1 MTAAQHEALDVVS
14 AKLMTVTRSFLL
26 VKVVAS
32 IFYFGFALAL
42 VIVQL
47 MVEKRDQNINSSL
60 FGTFTCGDDPRYSWN
75 TVDDTEFDCLFSHP
89 TIAEIAMLT
98 TYFAR
103 LAFFLAL
110 VFSTYRLLSYRRNRV
125 WIQAAVDGDAA
136 ADEDGQ
142 SPFDGPLARMLGL
155 GGLFP
160 ASSGGKGG
168 ADGSYQ
174 PLVDTLTSFSSRYG
188 ATSETANGA
197 RSAKSA
203 SVADDG
209 MATLEGLRKRAS
221 GPKAA
226 VLAAVGLGLDA
237 AIGSG
242 EEEKKRK
249 DGGGLGQLITLASR
263 HAGSV
268 DAETIQRAYDYG
280 VKLGRR
286 MSGEKD
292 IKDQ

>member
-1 MTAAQHEALDVVS
+1 MHRRPTGNGFRPAAL
-14 AKLMTVTRSFLL
+14 
-26 VKVVAS
+26 S
-32 IFYFGFALAL
+32 I
-42 VIVQL
+42 
-47 MVEKRDQNINSSL
+47 
-60 FGTFTCGDDPRYSWN
+60 
-75 TVDDTEFDCLFSHP
+75 
-89 TIAEIAMLT
+89 
-98 TYFAR
+98 
-103 LAFFLAL
+103 
-110 VFSTYRLLSYRRNRV
+110 
-125 WIQAAVDGDAA
+125 
-136 ADEDGQ
+136 
-142 SPFDGPLARMLGL
+142 
-155 GGLFP
+155 
-160 ASSGGKGG
+160 
-168 ADGSYQ
+168 
-174 PLVDTLTSFSSRYG
+174 
-188 ATSETANGA
+188 ETNVGHA
-197 RSAKSA
+197 
-203 SVADDG
+203 
-209 MATLEGLRKRAS
+209 LRKRAS